1 MAMKRQSIFENSA
14 IGAGQTIG
22 PVAVQISDYRVNG
35 FFSLDLKV
43 TSGSVKIYYK
53 ASNKAGEAA
62 APVAGGGVIVSG
74 HSSTEGEN
82 GRQAYAAN
90 IGAFRM
96 VEIYAEAL
104 NDAAAEIEH
113 CELNMV

>member
-1 MAMKRQSIFENSA
+1 MKRQSLFENRS
-14 IGAGQTIG
+14 IGAGATVG
-22 PVAVQISDYRVNG
+22 PVSVQISDYKVNG

-43 TSGSVKIYYK
+43 TSGAVKLYYK
-53 ASNKAGEAA
+53 ASNKAGAVA

-74 HSSTEGEN
+74 HASTQGDN
-82 GRQAYAAN
+82 GRTAYAAN

-104 NDAAAEIEH
+104 NDESAEIEH